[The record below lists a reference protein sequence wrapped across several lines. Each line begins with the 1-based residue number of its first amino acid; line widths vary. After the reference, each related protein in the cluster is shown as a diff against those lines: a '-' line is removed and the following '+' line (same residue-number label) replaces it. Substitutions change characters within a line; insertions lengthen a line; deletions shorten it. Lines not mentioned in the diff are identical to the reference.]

1 MDNGSLVTLDLYE
14 ETPAGLASDL
24 NNDGREGDQ
33 LGAQLLRALRCK
45 QFLSNHHYDI
55 YLPPG
60 NKDDESQT
68 EATDAVGRVVS
79 NSVGTVY
86 TIMER
91 VSANAGQ
98 AKTGWREVC
107 SVIYDVNIMGK
118 RGPRKMTAVIRAVDD
133 SGTPAV
139 DPADKAKRSLADRY
153 REDKTDEHIVTLW
166 NKMPEWCDESRAYVL
181 DFGGRVRLPSVKNF
195 QLMHPDDEYYTV
207 LQFGRVGPDS
217 FTLDMRFPMTP
228 LMALGIAVSSVD
240 RKLACS

>member
-1 MDNGSLVTLDLYE
+1 
-14 ETPAGLASDL
+14 
-24 NNDGREGDQ
+24 
-33 LGAQLLRALRCK
+33 
-45 QFLSNHHYDI
+45 
-55 YLPPG
+55 
-60 NKDDESQT
+60 
-68 EATDAVGRVVS
+68 
-79 NSVGTVY
+79 
-86 TIMER
+86 MER

-133 SGTPAV
+133 N
-139 DPADKAKRSLADRY
+139 
-153 REDKTDEHIVTLW
+153 KTDEHIVTLW